1 METNTRISLTK
12 ALKNNN
18 SIIDLLTKDKTR
30 EQGIALLSEKS
41 NVSVNFLT
49 IHFAEV
55 RRMVFELSM

>member
-1 METNTRISLTK
+1 METNTRISLAK
-12 ALKNNN
+12 ALKNN
-18 SIIDLLTKDKTR
+18 SDIITLLTKDNTR
-30 EQGIALLSEKS
+30 EKGIAMLSEKS